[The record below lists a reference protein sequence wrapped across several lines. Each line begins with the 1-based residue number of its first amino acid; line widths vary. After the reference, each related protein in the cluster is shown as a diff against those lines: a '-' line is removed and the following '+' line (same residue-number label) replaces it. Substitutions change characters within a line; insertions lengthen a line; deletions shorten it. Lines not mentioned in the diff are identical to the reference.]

1 MIWYT
6 QVLFPQLVVFSFL
19 LRNLLPISHVCTEDG
34 EKPMVLLPFMAWGN
48 LKQFLRQCK
57 LAEANNPQVRLQL
70 SRQTII
76 KSNIKPPPPLKVM
89 FSAMPG
95 SLRAHLSSFDRS
107 NQLLRTTQ
115 ATFVSNQMWD
125 KIWRVMSGNECLVFS
140 YDQAVFRQCVI
151 ALTLQLW
158 KHKCASGSVFTGTFA
173 IILI

>member
-6 QVLFPQLVVFSFL
+6 QVLFPQLVAFSFL

-76 KSNIKPPPPLKVM
+76 KSNIKPPTIKSHVLGHAWISSGTSVLFWRFQPPAPYYSSNFCLKPN
-89 FSAMPG
+89 F
-95 SLRAHLSSFDRS
+95 F
-107 NQLLRTTQ
+107 
-115 ATFVSNQMWD
+115 W
-125 KIWRVMSGNECLVFS
+125 KVMSGDECLVFS
-140 YDQAVFRQCVI
+140 YDQAVRACV
-151 ALTLQLW
+151 
-158 KHKCASGSVFTGTFA
+158 CVCVYV
-173 IILI
+173 